1 MAFPPLLVALA
12 ILEARRFVSF
22 RIVALVAACLLAVGH
37 VEARAEQAAAKPLVL
52 FGDAN
57 LPPMSWIDNGQPK
70 GLNVE
75 VAQAVAR
82 QLGRPLTIEL
92 MNWNEAQVRVRN
104 GEADGLLAMA
114 YSQERATSFDF
125 APPTRSRVYS
135 VFVRSGDVSIRG
147 VDDLAG
153 KRVGVT
159 LGGLPRTVL
168 AERGTSTLV
177 LVDGYTDAFD
187 RLASGALDA
196 VAADQWAAAF
206 AIQQRG
212 VSNIKIAGR
221 PFASSPASIAVRK
234 GDPQLQAL
242 DLAVRALHDHGTL
255 ARIEAL
261 WMPQQMVFMT
271 REQQQRGI
279 VLTVAGALT
288 LVVVGLGIWVGTL
301 KKHIRSRHLAESAR
315 FESDQRLRLAL
326 SAAEMGTWHWDA
338 PTDQSTRD
346 AGLNRM
352 LGLEP
357 VETTTS
363 RSEFLSHLHPDD
375 RAAARGMQD
384 RAMADRL
391 PYVCEY
397 RVVRPDGTVRWL
409 REHGRPFPAEAGGV
423 AYAAGVA
430 VDVTDQRE
438 MQNALQRSEERFAT
452 AFRMSPD
459 CIAISDETGV
469 VDINDRFEDITGY
482 PRSHIVG
489 RSIVDAGVVSDS
501 TARDQFRAELRAT
514 GSVRDFEYEITT
526 ATGVPKTIVMSAE
539 MIEIDGRPHFLSVNR
554 DITAQ
559 KMAEE
564 AVRRTEIRYREL
576 VENAND
582 IIFTVDRDGYCLS
595 MNRIGQQITGYV
607 ANDARGTNLRKMVA
621 PEELATM
628 LAQLQRVM
636 AGHDVVPFEI
646 DVLTSEGRRITLE
659 VGVRPLREGDTIVAA
674 QGIARD
680 VTTRR
685 ELEAQLRQAQKMDA
699 IGRLAAGVAHDF
711 NNLLTVILAHCE
723 STAPTVKAGPVAHA
737 LNGIR
742 VAAERAA
749 SLTGQL
755 LAFSRRQVTQPR
767 VFDLNDVVADIK
779 MMTTRLIGEDIR
791 VQFRPGGGL
800 WPVAADSGQIQQV
813 MLNLAVNARDA
824 MPNGGDLTIET
835 RNATLDGLY
844 VQHHAQ
850 VPAGDYVMVSVSD
863 TGVGMDPETLAHIFE
878 PFFTT
883 KEIGK
888 GTGLGLATVY
898 GIVKQSNGFV
908 WVYSEL
914 GLGTTFKIYLPRVVA
929 RPQVPAPVIR
939 AEAGPGSETV
949 LLAEDESDLREILE
963 QYLSG
968 KGYTVVS
975 AGDGHACLAACQGRS
990 PFPPLLITDV
1000 VMPGMSGRVLAD
1012 RLRTENPSIR
1022 VLYLSG
1028 YTDDA
1033 VLRHGILPSD
1043 THFLQK
1049 PFALHDLATK
1059 VRHIL
1064 DAPQA
1069 PRPSADLS

>member
-1 MAFPPLLVALA
+1 MPVPPA
-12 ILEARRFVSF
+12 ILAVRRFVSL
-22 RIVALVAACLLAVGH
+22 RALMVGAVCAAVGGGA
-37 VEARAEQAAAKPLVL
+37 VARAQPPAKPPLVL

-57 LPPMSWIDNGQPK
+57 FPPMSWIDNGQPR
-70 GLNVE
+70 GLNVDVAE
-75 VAQAVAR
+75 AVAQ
-82 QLGRPLTIEL
+82 QMGRSLQIVL
-92 MNWNEAQVRVRN
+92 MNWNEAQIRVRN
-104 GEADGLLAMA
+104 GEADGLLAMT
-114 YSQERATSFDF
+114 YSQERAQSFDF
-125 APPTRSRVYS
+125 AVPTLSRFYS
-135 VFVRSGDVSIRG
+135 VFVRSGDVSIQDI
-147 VDDLAG
+147 DDLAG
-153 KRVGVT
+153 KKVGVT

-168 AERGTSTLV
+168 GQRGGLTLV
-177 LVDGYTDAFD
+177 LVDSYPDGFD
-187 RLASGALDA
+187 RLAAGALDA

-212 VSNIKIAGR
+212 LTGIKIAGR
-221 PFASSPASIAVRK
+221 PFASSPASMVVRK
-234 GDPQLQAL
+234 GDPLLQEI
-242 DLAVRALHDHGTL
+242 DRAVRALHDNGTL
-255 ARIEAL
+255 ARIEAQ

-271 REQQQRGI
+271 REQQQRLVI
-279 VLTVAGALT
+279 IAVASVLTL
-288 LVVVGLGIWVGTL
+288 LVVGLGIWVRTL
-301 KKHIRSRHLAESAR
+301 KTHIRSRREAESAQ

-326 SAAEMGTWHWDA
+326 SAADMGTWHWDA
-338 PTDQSTRD
+338 PTNQSTRD
-346 AGLNRM
+346 AGLNRI
-352 LGLEP
+352 LGLDP
-357 VETTTS
+357 VETTAS
-363 RSEFLSHLHPDD
+363 RSEFLDHVHPEDRGAARSALD
-375 RAAARGMQD
+375 RAVV
-384 RAMADRL
+384 DRL
-391 PYVCEY
+391 PYACEY

-409 REHGRPFPAEAGGV
+409 REHGRPFLDESGGI

-430 VDVTDQRE
+430 VDVTEQRE
-438 MQNALQRSEERFAT
+438 MQNALRRSEERFAT

-459 CIAISDETGV
+459 CIAISDEAGV
-469 VDINDRFEDITGY
+469 VEINDRFEDITGF
-482 PRSHIVG
+482 PRSHIIG
-489 RSIVDAGVVSDS
+489 RSIVDAGLVSGADV
-501 TARDQFRAELRAT
+501 RDAFLKPLRET
-514 GSVRDFEYEITT
+514 GSVRDYEYQVTT

-539 MIEIDGRPHFLSVNR
+539 MIEIDGKPHFLSVNR

-559 KMAEE
+559 KLAEE

-595 MNRIGQQITGYV
+595 MNRIGQEVTGYV
-607 ANDARGTNLRKMVA
+607 ASDARGVNLRKLVA
-621 PEELATM
+621 PEELSTV
-628 LAQLQRVM
+628 LGQLQRVM
-636 AGHDVVPFEI
+636 AGHDVAPFEI
-646 DVLTSEGRRITLE
+646 DVLTIEGRRITLE

-723 STAPTVKAGPVAHA
+723 SIAPTVKAGPVQHA

-742 VAAERAA
+742 VAADRAA

-767 VFDLNDVVADIK
+767 VLDLNDVVADIK
-779 MMTTRLIGEDIR
+779 VMTTRLIGEDIR
-791 VQFRPGGGL
+791 VQFRPGDEL
-800 WPVAADSGQIQQV
+800 WAVAADSGQIQQV
-813 MLNLAVNARDA
+813 VLNLAVNARDA

-835 RNATLDGLY
+835 RNVTLDGNY

-863 TGVGMDPETLAHIFE
+863 TGIGMDPETIAHIFE

-883 KEIGK
+883 KEVGK

-898 GIVKQSNGFV
+898 GIVKQSHGFV

-914 GLGTTFKIYLPRVVA
+914 GLGSTFKIYLPRVGERPPVA
-929 RPQVPAPVIR
+929 PPVVR
-939 AEAGPGSETV
+939 EEAGPGSET
-949 LLAEDESDLREILE
+949 LLLVEDESDLREILE
-963 QYLSG
+963 QYLSS
-968 KGYTVVS
+968 KGYTVLS

-1000 VMPGMSGRVLAD
+1000 VMPGMSGRTLAD
-1012 RLRTENPSIR
+1012 HLRSENPSIK

-1049 PFALHDLATK
+1049 PFALHDLAAK

-1064 DAPQA
+1064 DSPQA

>member
-1 MAFPPLLVALA
+1 MTVPLAAVCALT
-12 ILEARRFVSF
+12 
-22 RIVALVAACLLAVGH
+22 LLAD
-37 VEARAEQAAAKPLVL
+37 AAGAQPAPAVSLRL

-57 LPPMSWIDNGQPK
+57 FPPMSWVENGEPK
-70 GLNVE
+70 GLNVD
-75 VAQAVAR
+75 VARAVAR
-82 QLGRPLTIEL
+82 QMGRPLTIEL
-92 MNWNEAQVRVRN
+92 MNWNEAQARVRN
-104 GEADGLLAMA
+104 GEADGLLAMT
-114 YSQERATSFDF
+114 YSQERAASFDF
-125 APPTRSRVYS
+125 GVPTLSRIYS
-135 VFVRSGDVSIRG
+135 VFVRSGDVSIQDVG
-147 VDDLAG
+147 DLPG

-168 AERGTSTLV
+168 GAQADVQLV
-177 LVDGYTDAFD
+177 LVDNYADAFD

-196 VAADQWAAAF
+196 VAADQWAASF

-212 VSNIKIAGR
+212 VPNIKIAGR
-221 PFASSPASIAVRK
+221 PFASSPASLAVRK
-234 GDPQLQAL
+234 GDPLLQEINR
-242 DLAVRALHDHGTL
+242 AVRALHDDGTL
-255 ARIEAL
+255 GRIEAQ
-261 WMPQQMVFMT
+261 WMPQQVVFMT
-271 REQQQRGI
+271 REQQQRVI
-279 VLTVAGALT
+279 IITVAAAL
-288 LVVVGLGIWVGTL
+288 LLIVAAMGVWVATL
-301 KKHIRSRHLAESAR
+301 KSHIRNRRLAESAR
-315 FESDQRLRLAL
+315 IESDQRLRLAL

-338 PTDQSTRD
+338 PTNQCTRD

-352 LGLEP
+352 LGLDP

-363 RSEFLSHLHPDD
+363 RTEFLAYVHPDD
-375 RAAARGMQD
+375 RAAASGKLD
-384 RAMADRL
+384 RAMQDRL
-391 PYVCEY
+391 PYVSEY

-409 REHGRPFPAEAGGV
+409 REHGRPFLSESGAV

-459 CIAISDETGV
+459 CIAISDEDGV
-469 VDINDRFEDITGY
+469 VEINDRFEDITGY
-482 PRSHIVG
+482 PHSAIVG
-489 RSIVDAGVVSDS
+489 RNLITAGLTSDPA
-501 TARDQFRAELRAT
+501 TRDRFMARLRET
-514 GSVRDFEYEITT
+514 GSVRDFEYGITT
-526 ATGVPKTIVMSAE
+526 ASGAARTILMSAE
-539 MIEIDGRPHFLSVNR
+539 VIEIDGKPHFLSVNR

-559 KMAEE
+559 KLAEE
-564 AVRRTEIRYREL
+564 AVRRTETRYREL

-582 IIFTVDRDGYCLS
+582 IIFTVDPEGYCLS
-595 MNRIGQQITGYV
+595 MNRIGQQLTGYV
-607 ANDARGTNLRKMVA
+607 ATDSRGVNLRQLVA
-621 PEELATM
+621 PEELGIVLT
-628 LAQLQRVM
+628 QLQRVM
-636 AGHDVVPFEI
+636 AGHDVAPFEI
-646 DVLTSEGRRITLE
+646 DILTFEGRRITLE

-723 STAPTVKAGPVAHA
+723 STAPLLKPAGPTHHA
-737 LNGIR
+737 LTGIR

-749 SLTGQL
+749 ALTGQL

-767 VFDLNDVVADIK
+767 VLDLNDVVADIK
-779 MMTTRLIGEDIR
+779 VMTTRLIGEDIH
-791 VQFRPGGGL
+791 VAFRPGRDL
-800 WPVAADSGQIQQV
+800 WAVTADGGQIQQV
-813 MLNLAVNARDA
+813 VLNLAVNARDA

-835 RNATLDGLY
+835 RNVTLDGQY
-844 VQHHAQ
+844 VQHHSQ

-898 GIVKQSNGFV
+898 GIVRQSNGFV

-914 GLGTTFKIYLPRVVA
+914 GLGTTFKIYLPRARERPAVPPPVV
-929 RPQVPAPVIR
+929 REEV
-939 AEAGPGSETV
+939 GPGSETV
-949 LLAEDESDLREILE
+949 LLVEDESDLREILE
-963 QYLSG
+963 QYLSSR
-968 KGYTVVS
+968 GYTVIS
-975 AGDGHACLAACQGRS
+975 AGDGHACLAACEGRS
-990 PFPPLLITDV
+990 PLPPLLITDV
-1000 VMPGMSGRVLAD
+1000 VMPGMSGRTLAD
-1012 RLRTENPSIR
+1012 KLRASNPAIK

-1033 VLRHGILPSD
+1033 VLRHGILPTD

-1049 PFALHDLATK
+1049 PFALHELASK

-1069 PRPSADLS
+1069 PRPTADLS